1 MGEVKK
7 TGSDL
12 TVSVIP
18 HTDEGKAQDI
28 TGVST
33 VLWAIGRDANTVNL
47 GIDKTG
53 VALSKRG
60 FIEVDEYQN
69 TNVSNVYALG
79 DIAGNKLLT
88 PGMCVWGCVFA
99 CMLSMHEYYLLCVSD
114 DPEDLVCDSPQV

>member
-88 PGMCVWGCVFA
+88 PGMCV
-99 CMLSMHEYYLLCVSD
+99 
-114 DPEDLVCDSPQV
+114 